1 MSNVSDPGNDEKAPA
16 KRNGR
21 LIVVWS
27 LMGAIATAIGLIAV
41 FFPDLFNL
49 QKNKINEFKLH
60 VTGMKDFKP
69 LDDFLM
75 ENRGRIV
82 KLDISACRTLEEK
95 CPAVEFE
102 LTQISFRGDL
112 LDVLEFNAACVVED
126 PYGYGVDSSAGVHF
140 NFDGVIRAWN
150 NNEVCPDDSEGLGV
164 FRQSGFYLV
173 PEHSHMYKTIGEY
186 WHLTAIPEKDL
197 LLKKY

>member
-1 MSNVSDPGNDEKAPA
+1 MGDVTDPGSGEKIPA
-16 KRNGR
+16 RR
-21 LIVVWS
+21 SRSFIVLWS
-27 LMGAIATAIGLIAV
+27 LLGAIATTIGLVAV

-49 QKNKINEFKLH
+49 QKSKISEFKLH

-95 CPAVEFE
+95 CPAIEFD
-102 LTQISFRGDL
+102 LSSISFRGDL
-112 LDVLEFNAACVVED
+112 LDVYEFKAACVADED
-126 PYGYGVDSSAGVHF
+126 HYGVDLHAGIHF

-150 NNEVCPDDSEGLGV
+150 RHESCPDDSGESGV
-164 FRQSGFYLV
+164 LRQNGFYLV
-173 PEHSHMYKTIGEY
+173 PEHAHMYQVIGEY
-186 WHLTAIPEKDL
+186 WNLTAIPEKDL